1 MSTPSWD
8 SIFLSLGRLSWSG
21 VDLFLVLSGF
31 LIGGILLDAKDSPRY
46 FTTFYLRRAYRILP
60 IYGVVVGIY
69 SLRYL
74 PVSVLHSWAGSAAI
88 PFGAYPTFTQNFW
101 MASRGTFG
109 PVSMAVT
116 WSLAVEE
123 QFYLTAPL
131 IVRRLSRKRLVY
143 MLAAIV
149 FLAPILRVLLV
160 FTFHQD
166 CLAAYVLMPCRADA
180 LCLGMLSAI
189 LVRDASRTAVS
200 VRPETSPTGRDFLL
214 CVPSPFALIEACRFI
229 LVILFQRLGIQFRH
243 AGGIVLLLGALLGI
257 TLTLVL
263 AQLSWRLLEQPMLRR
278 GHQYK
283 Y

>member
-1 MSTPSWD
+1 
-8 SIFLSLGRLSWSG
+8 
-21 VDLFLVLSGF
+21 
-31 LIGGILLDAKDSPRY
+31 
-46 FTTFYLRRAYRILP
+46 
-60 IYGVVVGIY
+60 
-69 SLRYL
+69 
-74 PVSVLHSWAGSAAI
+74 
-88 PFGAYPTFTQNFW
+88 
-101 MASRGTFG
+101 
-109 PVSMAVT
+109 MAVT

-189 LVRDASRTAVS
+189 LVRDADAWGILIRNRILLYWATVAGLACVAWLSYQGYGFDDRPVATFGYS
-200 VRPETSPTGRDFLL
+200 VLAFFYAGCLLIALMETRVGQQFLCDRRL
-214 CVPSPFALIEACRFI
+214 ARLGGISYCVYLLHLPLIEACRFI